1 MIDLLRG
8 SPQAAA
14 LVDGLEDRVILSA
27 MVVAELYGG
36 VRDGKERADLADG
49 VSFFPIIPVTAELAR
64 VGGLLKR
71 DYGRSHGI
79 GLVDALLAAAARQ
92 EGADLQTLNVKH
104 YPMVAG
110 LEPAYLKTDRLAT
123 E

>member
-1 MIDLLRG
+1 M
-8 SPQAAA
+8 
-14 LVDGLEDRVILSA
+14 DGLEDRVILSA

-36 VRDGKERADLADG
+36 VRDGKERADLADWI
-49 VSFFPIIPVTAELAR
+49 SFFPIVPVTVEVAR
-64 VGGLLKR
+64 AGGLLKR

-79 GLVDALLAAAARQ
+79 SLVHALLAATARQ

-104 YPMVAG
+104 YPMLAG
-110 LEPAYLKTDRLAT
+110 LKPAYLKTDRLAT